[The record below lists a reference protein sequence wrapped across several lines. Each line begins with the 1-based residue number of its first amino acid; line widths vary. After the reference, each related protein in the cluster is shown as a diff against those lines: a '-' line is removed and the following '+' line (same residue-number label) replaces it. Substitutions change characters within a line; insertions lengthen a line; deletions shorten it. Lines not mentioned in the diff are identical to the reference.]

1 MYTLHHV
8 KNRDT
13 ERSMC
18 VQFIPLRFR
27 LSPALSRCGGS
38 KRSFVLFQP
47 LMASKFGTIFSETG
61 FVEANISPNGSP
73 KKRWEHNALSTSS
86 TFLNSKFYHWINLQ
100 KLGYPK
106 WVQPSAGSIL
116 SSPNGWYPNNWAQV
130 VTNKTSDSPIQLVLS
145 FGTNLIS
152 SSKGISADFT
162 SMTSQKRAAQCG
174 KVWRFDPRNSNT
186 PPDCVELDTSHFWE
200 YLLIIIVIANLA
212 LFCAFLGSFVL
223 KPKVAVRDKSHDW
236 WTQKFHLVQRHQ
248 DNIMTASWPSFQRL
262 RMRMS

>member
-8 KNRDT
+8 NNRET

-47 LMASKFGTIFSETG
+47 LMASKFGTIFAETG
-61 FVEANISPNGSP
+61 FMEANISPNGSP
-73 KKRWEHNALSTSS
+73 KKRWEHNVLSTSS

-100 KLGYPK
+100 KLGYSK

-174 KVWRFDPRNSNT
+174 KVWRFNPRNSNT
-186 PPDCVELDTSHFWE
+186 PPDCWIGYVPFLVV
-200 YLLIIIVIANLA
+200 LIDYCNCNLA
-212 LFCAFLGSFVL
+212 LFCAFLVASFLNRKLLSGIKVMIDEL
-223 KPKVAVRDKSHDW
+223 K
-236 WTQKFHLVQRHQ
+236 
-248 DNIMTASWPSFQRL
+248 SFI
-262 RMRMS
+262 